1 MFSLKRWICK
11 KKKIKGTL
19 QVLEKQLP
27 LKIARKHRRKNIWL
41 GVSPKDGQSGACRI
55 QHNNFTTTTI
65 SKCPAMVQGLSPA
78 RSIPH
83 CCSQELHNNSPCSA
97 GGEKHRVQQARAG
110 GVGRNPQERP
120 RQDDSQSPALDHPG
134 ASLQEHAHPGDA
146 LLKGPALV
154 LGHRAA
160 GGVGSARVWAGPTT
174 NVTSQMLRVLDPQG
188 SN

>member
-1 MFSLKRWICK
+1 MFLKSVHVYYVLSQEMNMQK
-11 KKKIKGTL
+11 KKNKKIKGTL

-78 RSIPH
+78 WSIPH

-97 GGEKHRVQQARAG
+97 GGEKHRVQQTRAG
-110 GVGRNPQERP
+110 GVGRN
-120 RQDDSQSPALDHPG
+120 SLGKAPA
-134 ASLQEHAHPGDA
+134 
-146 LLKGPALV
+146 
-154 LGHRAA
+154 R
-160 GGVGSARVWAGPTT
+160 
-174 NVTSQMLRVLDPQG
+174 
-188 SN
+188 